1 MVNFRERRIKAR
13 EDFYIG
19 KINMHVMN
27 AETYFSNSVGVG
39 EHTDIQ
45 ESIDKEIGYIAEY
58 NDKLEILKQYFGEKY

>member
-1 MVNFRERRIKAR
+1 MVNFRERRIKAL